1 MDKCLECLYSPLS
14 KTAEPCSLCE
24 DNSLFIE
31 RAPLEK
37 ILTKANSTSNSV
49 QKQAT
54 DPNPQTAPDPVN
66 HPAHYTSSGGIE
78 CIDAL
83 EALVQGYKDT
93 QDASEAWQVVKYVW
107 RAPLK
112 GRPLED
118 LKKARW
124 YLDRII
130 GRLEHA
136 GQAD

>member
-1 MDKCLECLYSPLS
+1 MAKCLRCLYSTLPN
-14 KTAEPCSLCE
+14 TAEPCSLCE
-24 DNSLFIE
+24 NASRFVE
-31 RAPLEK
+31 SAPLEK
-37 ILTKANSTSNSV
+37 ILTESNSASNLAV
-49 QKQAT
+49 
-54 DPNPQTAPDPVN
+54 DPKPKTTSDPVN
-66 HPAHYTSSGGIE
+66 HPAHYTSSGGID
-78 CIDAL
+78 CSDAL
-83 EALVQGYKDT
+83 EAMVQGYTDV
-93 QDASEAWQVVKYVW
+93 QDGSEAWQVVKYVW